1 MRFLHLVRLIIFRN
15 LRREWFLTALSV
27 IGIALGIGLFIGVKV
42 ASDKAVSS
50 FESDI
55 RGMNT
60 AMNFEIVDTSGID
73 FPEGVYR
80 AVADRVDNCLPV
92 LRAGAHLQAL
102 NETITIEG
110 IYTTRLMSLMRPA
123 SGEPYDLE
131 RFLREPDGVVITKQ
145 LAEVLSLKKGEKVT
159 ALVYDREYSLNIV
172 DVIDEPSLPGKIVM
186 MDIGNFQDYFQK
198 TGYLSRIDL
207 EADTETAQAVM
218 EALPPHLALVSKEQS
233 LQDRK
238 ALLKSF
244 RYNLQFIS
252 LIAILVGLF
261 LLYNTVFL
269 SVIKRRTEIG
279 ILRGLGVHRTTV
291 VMLFLSHGLLLG
303 ALGSV
308 AGVVFGQA
316 AASFSALAIERTIST
331 IYSPIAISGALIT
344 AKDILLAF
352 GLGIAV
358 SLGAS
363 ALPAYEASK
372 VRPSE
377 TSREGS
383 FEGRYLKYVS
393 LLAAAGFASITFGVI
408 ISWYDYNAMPFDFP
422 FLAYAGILCMIAGFA
437 LASPFFL
444 SNVLRLIRL
453 PAEKTFGVTGQIA
466 INDMQG
472 NVYRFSVAL
481 MSVAVSCALIIALL
495 TLIFSFRGS
504 LRSWIRQN
512 INADVYVKP
521 SSCSSNFC
529 FFPLSPELVELVS
542 GFEAVDAVD
551 RFRTLHIDFFG
562 KKVVAGFGD
571 MQLQK
576 RYRGGHQELAPEEA
590 GQDKSVGISSYLG
603 FRHNLK
609 IGDTVDIRTPRGT
622 EQFVVR
628 DVFSSYSTT
637 AGFIYLD
644 RQWLKQFWGREDAT
658 QVALYLREGSDID
671 RFIGRLKEAVR
682 GRYAVD
688 IMNNDELRKRVLAI
702 FDKTFAIT
710 YAIEAISIAVSL
722 IGVVN
727 TLLTFVLERKR
738 EISVIRYLGGSW
750 QQITRV
756 LVLSAGV
763 VGLGGIFLG
772 SFMGLAMSVIFITV
786 INKISFGWEIQFRVP
801 YLYLSGVTA
810 VLFLTTLLSGLIPA
824 RVARRVDPK
833 RFISFE

>member
-1 MRFLHLVRLIIFRN
+1 
-15 LRREWFLTALSV
+15 
-27 IGIALGIGLFIGVKV
+27 
-42 ASDKAVSS
+42 
-50 FESDI
+50 
-55 RGMNT
+55 
-60 AMNFEIVDTSGID
+60 
-73 FPEGVYR
+73 
-80 AVADRVDNCLPV
+80 
-92 LRAGAHLQAL
+92 
-102 NETITIEG
+102 
-110 IYTTRLMSLMRPA
+110 
-123 SGEPYDLE
+123 
-131 RFLREPDGVVITKQ
+131 
-145 LAEVLSLKKGEKVT
+145 
-159 ALVYDREYSLNIV
+159 
-172 DVIDEPSLPGKIVM
+172 
-186 MDIGNFQDYFQK
+186 
-198 TGYLSRIDL
+198 
-207 EADTETAQAVM
+207 
-218 EALPPHLALVSKEQS
+218 
-233 LQDRK
+233 
-238 ALLKSF
+238 
-244 RYNLQFIS
+244 
-252 LIAILVGLF
+252 
-261 LLYNTVFL
+261 
-269 SVIKRRTEIG
+269 
-279 ILRGLGVHRTTV
+279 
-291 VMLFLSHGLLLG
+291 
-303 ALGSV
+303 
-308 AGVVFGQA
+308 
-316 AASFSALAIERTIST
+316 
-331 IYSPIAISGALIT
+331 
-344 AKDILLAF
+344 
-352 GLGIAV
+352 
-358 SLGAS
+358 
-363 ALPAYEASK
+363 
-372 VRPSE
+372 
-377 TSREGS
+377 
-383 FEGRYLKYVS
+383 
-393 LLAAAGFASITFGVI
+393 
-408 ISWYDYNAMPFDFP
+408 
-422 FLAYAGILCMIAGFA
+422 MIAGFA

-763 VGLGGIFLG
+763 VGIGGIVLG

-786 INKISFGWEIQFRVP
+786 INKISFGWEIQFRIP